1 MDSLG
6 RVAFWLLMCLLPAAA
21 QTTPQEKKIP
31 EKNPFDSAAD
41 VAAGRQYFLGHCAY
55 CHGPEGEGGRG
66 INLTT
71 GRYRFG
77 GSDREL
83 FRTIQKGIP
92 ESEMPGSRLSDNEVW
107 KIVAYVRR
115 LATAGADEKAP
126 GDPVAGKTVY
136 ETKGA
141 CAQCH
146 VVEGQG
152 GRLGPE
158 LSEIGL
164 RRSLKFLRESLTDP
178 SAYMADNY
186 RAVAV
191 LTRTGEKIT
200 GIRLNEDDYSIQ
212 LRDTREYLR
221 SFRRSNLKEVK
232 REKESLMPAY
242 GSVLSASELENLVAY
257 LSSLRG
263 KSFWLRR

>member
-1 MDSLG
+1 MYRLRS
-6 RVAFWLLMCLLPAAA
+6 VACWLLMCLLPAAA
-21 QTTPQEKKIP
+21 QKIP
-31 EKNPFDSAAD
+31 EKNPFDSPAD

-71 GRYRFG
+71 GRYRLG

-83 FRTIQKGIP
+83 FRTIQVGIP
-92 ESEMPGSRLSDNEVW
+92 GSEMPGSRLLDNEIW

-115 LATAGADEKAP
+115 LAMAGADEKAP
-126 GDPVAGKTVY
+126 GDAAVGRTVY
-136 ETKGA
+136 EAKGN

-152 GRLGPE
+152 GSLGPE

-164 RRSLKFLRESLTDP
+164 RRSLKFLRESLTAP
-178 SAYMADNY
+178 SAYIADNY
-186 RAVAV
+186 RAVIV
-191 LTRTGEKIT
+191 ITRTGEKIT
-200 GIRLNEDDYSIQ
+200 GIRLNEDDYSVQ
-212 LRDTREYLR
+212 LRDTRENLR
-221 SFRRSNLKEVK
+221 SFRKSSLKEQK
-232 REKESLMPAY
+232 REKESLMPPY
-242 GSVLSASELENLVAY
+242 GSVLSASEMENLVAY

-263 KSFWLRR
+263 RTWLRP